1 MEAGY
6 KPFHRRQMEA
16 RGEVPTTFSYDLPQK
31 VRSQILMIWERIAA
45 LEGCIEVLEFIKVE
59 LGVFELCSYRRVG
72 GILNSTSAN
81 KKLNAANELG
91 AYFVDHATDDVA
103 LTIVEALCR
112 VFPAESMIED
122 INSRLRYE
130 RIGYKFSM
138 DAMMLI
144 RVEDE
149 KFYNECV
156 ERALGVLSVNK
167 YDDAFNHYLQSYVEL
182 AHGQYDNAL
191 IDLRQ
196 AVESLLKTRFD
207 ILNISYD
214 AKKDTYSKLLQIAQ
228 DHIDSGPYKFHH
240 FKEMIQSVGS
250 ASNAGGHGQT
260 QGQAFNVDEIYVRFM
275 INQAAANLLFLAE
288 VPMKP

>member
-1 MEAGY
+1 MRLFGF
-6 KPFHRRQMEA
+6 KPFFRRQQEI
-16 RGEVPTTFSYDLPQK
+16 RGEVPSTFVYELSQK
-31 VRSQILMIWERIAA
+31 VRVQILMLWRDILHFNEASEI
-45 LEGCIEVLEFIKVE
+45 LKKIHLE
-59 LGVFELCSYRRVG
+59 LGTIQLCNYQRVSRHELNSEFLNNIAELCSYFEEVKDHEMAFT
-72 GILNSTSAN
+72 IL
-81 KKLNAANELG
+81 ELICY
-91 AYFVDHATDDVA
+91 AHRYHDLFIDSV
-103 LTIVEALCR
+103 
-112 VFPAESMIED
+112 
-122 INSRLRYE
+122 NSRLRIE
-130 RIGYKFSM
+130 AVGYRFVGR
-138 DAMMLI
+138 DVGQLR

-149 KFYNECV
+149 MFYDECV
-156 ERALGVLSVNK
+156 ERCLSVLGASSYRDVLSHYMNSYK
-167 YDDAFNHYLQSYVEL
+167 ELKDGHYDDALV
-182 AHGQYDNAL
+182 
-191 IDLRQ
+191 DLRQ